1 MNQGTDYSLSV
12 TGLKCGQGVRL
23 FRFGPL
29 EEVASRVWVVAASLS
44 PTTNVKFQTL
54 KTVKFLP
61 MRFVQKKTLTQSY
74 GGLDSYC
81 SEDQWMRRSR

>member
-54 KTVKFLP
+54 KTVKYLP
-61 MRFVQKKTLTQSY
+61 MRFVQQKNSY
-74 GGLDSYC
+74 AKLWRLRFLLLRGPMDA
-81 SEDQWMRRSR
+81 